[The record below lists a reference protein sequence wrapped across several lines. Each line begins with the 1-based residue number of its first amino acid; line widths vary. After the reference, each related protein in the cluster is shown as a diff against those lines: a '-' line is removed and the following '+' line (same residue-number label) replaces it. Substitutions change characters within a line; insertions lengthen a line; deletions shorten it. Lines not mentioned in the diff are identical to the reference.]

1 MTKQSSATHLLNS
14 AYLLRDT
21 YGWNIIPV
29 VGKIPPMPWAAFQSI
44 CPTNKE
50 LENLFKSHSPT
61 GIAVILGSSS
71 NNLVCSDFDDLGK
84 YVEWQEQHKEFAASV
99 PTTKT
104 FRGRHLYFNSVTAYQ
119 NTHYGEYRGDSKHY
133 SILPPSLHPKGISYE
148 WIYPIGKSL
157 PVVENPAKVGLLPE
171 SCSDS
176 MYCSTDS
183 SICIPSPTPNNL
195 QYGIGKLPPSSTG
208 KVSWRAVDPAV
219 LPQPEQN
226 KGRYRGWMMPDAVR
240 NVIRIHVPVGIGE
253 RNRRLMDLVRH
264 LKGLPEKWNAFKAWV
279 VFREWWGAAVSVVG
293 TKQIETS
300 WLEFLR
306 AWANC
311 HTPQKQMD
319 VEELYRAAA
328 MQVLPNRAERLPEN
342 LKLLLGACM
351 VLQAWHGDRPFYL
364 SVEDAGRIV
373 KLTKMWGCKAFKR
386 LCDEGFLER
395 ISTGSNLTGKAS
407 YYRYVR

>member
-1 MTKQSSATHLLNS
+1 MTMTKQSSVTHLLNS
-14 AYLLRDT
+14 AYQLRDT

-29 VGKIPPMPWAAFQSI
+29 VGKIPPMPWAAFQSSR
-44 CPTNKE
+44 PTNKE
-50 LENLFKSHSPT
+50 LKNLFKSHSPT

-84 YVEWQEQHKEFAASV
+84 YIEWQEQHKEFAASV

-119 NTHYGEYRGDSKHY
+119 NTPYGEYRGDNKHY

-195 QYGIGKLPPSSTG
+195 QYGIGNICWK
-208 KVSWRAVDPAV
+208 AVDSAI
-219 LPQPEQN
+219 LPMPEMHA
-226 KGRYRGWMMPDAVR
+226 GRYRGWMIPQKVLNVVLMHIPTQIGQR
-240 NVIRIHVPVGIGE
+240 NSC
-253 RNRRLMDLVRH
+253 LMDLVRH
-264 LKGLPEKWNAFKAWV
+264 LKGLPVKWDSFRAWV
-279 VFREWWGAAVSVVG
+279 VFREWWRRSVAVVG
-293 TKQIETS
+293 TKQLKVS
-300 WLEFLR
+300 WVEFLK
-306 AWANC
+306 AWSNC
-311 HTPQKQMD
+311 RVPQDRMD
-319 VEELYRAAA
+319 VEELYREAS
-328 MQVLPNRAERLPEN
+328 MRMLPERADSLSDN
-342 LKLLLGACM
+342 LKLLLGACI
-351 VLQAWHGDRPFYL
+351 VLHSWHGGGSFYF
-364 SVEDAGRIV
+364 SAEDAGRMIGV
-373 KLTKMWGCKAFKR
+373 GNKMWGSRAFKR